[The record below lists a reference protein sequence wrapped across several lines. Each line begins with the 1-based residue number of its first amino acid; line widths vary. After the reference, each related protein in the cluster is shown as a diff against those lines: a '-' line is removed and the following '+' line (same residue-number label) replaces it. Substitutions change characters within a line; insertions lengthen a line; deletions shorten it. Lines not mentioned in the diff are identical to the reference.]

1 MTRYESHQSRINQP
15 ASLIYS
21 KLSNF
26 NNLKSMLP
34 SDVKN
39 WQSTEDTCSFEINMI
54 GFISMKMLEK
64 KEFSLIKIVPDS
76 NTKYDFKFWIQLK
89 QISEFDT
96 RMKFTL
102 DITLN
107 PMLKMAFGSK
117 LKDFMNTLSDRVAE
131 GFNQIN

>member
-1 MTRYESHQSRINQP
+1 
-15 ASLIYS
+15 
-21 KLSNF
+21 
-26 NNLKSMLP
+26 
-34 SDVKN
+34 
-39 WQSTEDTCSFEINMI
+39 
-54 GFISMKMLEK
+54 MKMLEK

-117 LKDFMNTLSDRVAE
+117 LKDFMNTFSGRVAE